1 MEFRDKCVIE
11 RPTDRSDE
19 WDNQILETIYEGEC
33 HYEEGGQSNV
43 NRMVIRNPLLFLP
56 SNKVLVNINDS
67 VSIVT
72 FTGRKVTS
80 IVKAV
85 RDIRFTFMERET
97 TRIELK
103 QASEE

>member
-11 RPTDRSDE
+11 RPTDKYDE
-19 WDNQILETIYEGEC
+19 WDNQIVETIYEGEC

-67 VSIVT
+67 VSVET
-72 FTGRKVTS
+72 LAGRKITS
-80 IVKAV
+80 VVEAV
-85 RDIRFTFMERET
+85 RDIRFIFIERET

-103 QASEE
+103 QASEK

>member
-1 MEFRDKCVIE
+1 MEFRDNCVIE
-11 RPTDRSDE
+11 RSTGKYDE
-19 WDNQILETIYEGEC
+19 YGNAVKDTIYEGAC

-67 VSIVT
+67 VSVVT
-72 FTGRKVTS
+72 LAGRKITS
-80 IVKAV
+80 IVEAV
-85 RDIRFTFMERET
+85 RDIRFTLMERET

-103 QASEE
+103 QASEK

>member
-1 MEFRDKCVIE
+1 M
-11 RPTDRSDE
+11 TDRSDE
-19 WDNQILETIYEGEC
+19 WDNHILETIYEGEC

-72 FTGRKVTS
+72 LTGRKVTS

-85 RDIRFTFMERET
+85 RDIRFTFMEREA